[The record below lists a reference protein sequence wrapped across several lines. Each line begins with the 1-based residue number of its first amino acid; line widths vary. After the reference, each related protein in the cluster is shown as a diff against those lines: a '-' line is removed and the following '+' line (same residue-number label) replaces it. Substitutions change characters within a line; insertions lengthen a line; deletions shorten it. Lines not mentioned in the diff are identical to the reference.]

1 MCFSTGPQSVPPS
14 ATGQPGATQPRS
26 WRIRCQ
32 RAKSSLPSGSPA
44 CTLRR
49 MSAGRRVAM
58 NSRTSSRNA
67 RSCGLN
73 ARSIGSPSAKINR
86 TEMEVTNV
94 LFDMTGRVAL
104 ITGSPRGIGR
114 AIAERMAEAGAKVVI
129 SSRKAD
135 ACAEVAAAINAHGGT
150 AIAHAAN
157 ISDRAALQG
166 LVDRTLHEWGRIDVL
181 VCNAAVNPYYGPL
194 LEIPDEAFD
203 KIMAS
208 NVRSNLWLCKMV
220 IPQMAERREGSVVVI
235 SSIAGLKGNPV
246 LGAYGISK
254 AADFQLVRNLAVEW
268 GPSNVRVNAIAP
280 AIIRTDFA
288 RKLWEDP
295 AIYAHAVSGYPLRRI
310 GEPDEVAGAAI
321 FLASRAGAFCTGQ
334 VITVDGGM
342 TIGGEG

>member
-1 MCFSTGPQSVPPS
+1 
-14 ATGQPGATQPRS
+14 
-26 WRIRCQ
+26 
-32 RAKSSLPSGSPA
+32 
-44 CTLRR
+44 
-49 MSAGRRVAM
+49 M

-67 RSCGLN
+67 RSSGLN
-73 ARSIGSPSAKINR
+73 ARSIDSPSANHR

-104 ITGSPRGIGR
+104 ITGSTRGIGR
-114 AIAERMAEAGAKVVI
+114 AIAERMAEAGAKV
-129 SSRKAD
+129 
-135 ACAEVAAAINAHGGT
+135 
-150 AIAHAAN
+150 
-157 ISDRAALQG
+157 
-166 LVDRTLHEWGRIDVL
+166 
-181 VCNAAVNPYYGPL
+181 
-194 LEIPDEAFD
+194 EIPDDAFD

-220 IPQMAERREGSVVVI
+220 IPQMAERRDGSVIVV
-235 SSIAGLKGNPV
+235 SSIAGLKGNTA

-295 AIYAHAVSGYPLRRI
+295 DIYAKAVSGYPLRRI

-321 FLASRAGAFCTGQ
+321 FLASRAGAFVTGQ
-334 VITVDGGM
+334 VITVDGGV
-342 TIGGEG
+342 TIADGG